1 VAKGKWDSNHLS
13 SKELKQTNPSKEE
26 KNLTNLLRKN
36 PVLRRKSYNVDYFY
50 HQNHILCLGYLL
62 ENLGENKVGVAMPP
76 VGGNACY
83 PSESPCPN
91 PPWPKGFEMP
101 LLRGQ
106 ILPEKGNAPPVPHGG
121 NSPPEKTMVQNRLA
135 KGLIRM
141 VQTAL
146 PFQSAALNRSFYG
159 VLGEPPCPPPAGPA
173 LFRHVGLSE
182 GFLGWSRPPGDLGY
196 PLGFLKT
203 GLRNTL
209 AE

>member
-1 VAKGKWDSNHLS
+1 
-13 SKELKQTNPSKEE
+13 
-26 KNLTNLLRKN
+26 
-36 PVLRRKSYNVDYFY
+36 
-50 HQNHILCLGYLL
+50 
-62 ENLGENKVGVAMPP
+62 
-76 VGGNACY
+76 
-83 PSESPCPN
+83 
-91 PPWPKGFEMP
+91 MP

-106 ILPEKGNAPPVPHGG
+106 ILPEKGTAPPLPHGG

-173 LFRHVGLSE
+173 LFRPVGLSE
-182 GFLGWSRPPGDLGY
+182 GFFELVEATGRFGLSFRLPQNGFKEHVSRMKRAEVSCHSG
-196 PLGFLKT
+196 
-203 GLRNTL
+203 L